1 MSLSVSG
8 ALNFI
13 SKSKLNHK
21 IMNIII
27 KTRYQVDAQCMF
39 VKYTLVVTYN
49 MSVLIWVI
57 AWVKITCK

>member
-49 MSVLIWVI
+49 MSVLI
-57 AWVKITCK
+57 